1 MEAGVTILR
10 TSQLT
15 YMTMVGAGEALMTH
29 GFGMV
34 VLVLVG
40 AGTTG
45 VGIVL
50 GVGTQALVGAG
61 EVLAGTT
68 GAGAGIA
75 LGDGMLALAGEA
87 LAGIIGAEDSM
98 EMDST
103 EDSTTITMRLIE
115 VEEVTA
121 IIQLQETG

>member
-34 VLVLVG
+34 VLVLV
-40 AGTTG
+40 G